1 METDNLTIK
10 AREAVSRARELAESK
25 GNQAVDLPHLT
36 VALLSEDGIPLE
48 ILSKLG
54 ADARKITV
62 AAEKEIAKL
71 PVVEGA
77 GDRYASAELR
87 AALSAAKRSAKER
100 GDEYISAEHLLTG
113 AASEATGALKAAF
126 ENCGVNA
133 GAVEKAASEL
143 SGGRKVTGESPED
156 TFQALAKYGADLTAM
171 AREGKIDPVI
181 GRDDEIRRVVQVLLR
196 RTKNNPVLIG
206 EPGVGKT
213 AIVEGLAQRI
223 VDGDVPEGLENKTLV
238 ALDMGALVAGAKY
251 RGQFEE
257 RLKAVLA
264 EVAGADREIV
274 LFIDEIHTVVGAG
287 GADGAVDASNMLK
300 PALAR
305 GELRCIGATT
315 LDEFR
320 ANIEKDAAFERRFQ
334 QVYVD
339 EPTVEDTVSILRG
352 LAGKYEAHHGV
363 RIRDEALVAA
373 ARLSD
378 RYITGRFLPDKAVDL
393 VDEAAA
399 KIKME
404 IDSMPAEVDEVR
416 RKVMQLEME
425 RESVAKEPG
434 GQTGEIDKKLADAKE
449 HLAGLT
455 AAWEREKERAAQ
467 TKSIKREID
476 AARTEAEKAQ
486 REGNLSA
493 ASEILYGKL
502 PELEKKLEEMADK
515 DSPSTGAADRGE
527 PSADTA
533 DKGARSTDSTVK
545 NSPSANTPFLK
556 EEVGAAD
563 IAAVVSKW
571 TGIPVSKLM
580 EGETEK
586 LLEME
591 KNLSRRVVGQAEAV
605 RAVSD
610 TVRRSRAGLSDPAR
624 PIGSLMFLGPTGVG
638 KTELARALAEFM
650 FDDENNLVR
659 MDMSEYM
666 EKHSV
671 SRLIGAPPGYV
682 GYDQGG
688 QLTEAVRRRPYS
700 VILLDEI
707 EKAHTDVFNILLQ
720 ILEDGRL
727 TDGQGR
733 TVNFRNCVI
742 IMTSNLGSRLIQE
755 NAGDEEKTLELV
767 TAALKD
773 AFRPEFL
780 NRLDE
785 TIIFKPLSPEEI
797 KQIVDIR
804 VADLRGRL
812 AEKDL
817 RLEITGEAKTKLA
830 EEGYDPEF
838 GARPLKRVIRRQL
851 EDPMAK
857 LLLEGKFAEGQTVQI
872 GAGKKGFDF
881 RAV

>member
-1 METDNLTIK
+1 MKPDNLTIK
-10 AREAVSRARELAESK
+10 AREAVSRAGEIAENK
-25 GNQAVDLPHLT
+25 GNQAIDLPHL
-36 VALLSEDGIPLE
+36 VAALLSEDGIPLE
-48 ILSKLG
+48 ILSKIG
-54 ADARKITV
+54 ADA
-62 AAEKEIAKL
+62 KEITAAAHREIEKL
-71 PVVEGA
+71 PVVEGS
-77 GDRYASAELR
+77 GDRYVSAELR
-87 AALSAAKRSAKER
+87 AALTAAKKSAQER
-100 GDEYISAEHLLTG
+100 GDEYISAEHLLCG
-113 AASEATGALKAAF
+113 AVREASGGLKAEF
-126 ENCGVNA
+126 ERANVSA
-133 GAVEKAASEL
+133 ESVEKATREL
-143 SGGRKVTGESPED
+143 TGGRKVTDQSPED

-181 GRDDEIRRVVQVLLR
+181 GRDDEIRHVVQVLLR

-223 VDGDVPEGLENKTLV
+223 VDGDVPEGLEDKTLI

-257 RLKAVLA
+257 RLKAVLS

-334 QVYVD
+334 QIYVG
-339 EPTVEDTVSILRG
+339 EPSVEDTVSILRG

-363 RIRDEALVAA
+363 RIRDEALTAA
-373 ARLSD
+373 ARLSG

-404 IDSMPAEVDEVR
+404 IDSMPAEVDEAR
-416 RKVMQLEME
+416 RRVMQLEME

-434 GQTGEIDKKLADAKE
+434 GEGVGEIDKKIADHKE
-449 HLAGLT
+449 HLSGIT
-455 AAWEREKERAAQ
+455 AAWKREKERAAQ
-467 TKSIKREID
+467 TKNIKREID
-476 AARTEAEKAQ
+476 AARTRAEKAQ
-486 REGNLSA
+486 REGDLSA

-502 PELEKKLEEMADK
+502 PELEKALEDMADK
-515 DSPSTGAADRGE
+515 
-527 PSADTA
+527 
-533 DKGARSTDSTVK
+533 
-545 NSPSANTPFLK
+545 NTPSLK

-586 LLEME
+586 LLGME
-591 KNLSRRVVGQAEAV
+591 ENLSRRVVGQEEAV
-605 RAVSD
+605 RAVSN
-610 TVRRSRAGLSDPAR
+610 TVRRSRAGLADPAR
-624 PIGSLMFLGPTGVG
+624 PIGSLVFLGPTGVG
-638 KTELARALAEFM
+638 KTELARALAGFM

-659 MDMSEYM
+659 IDMSEYM

-682 GYDQGG
+682 GYDEGG

-707 EKAHTDVFNILLQ
+707 EKAHADVFNILLQ

-727 TDGQGR
+727 TDGRGK

-755 NAGDEEKTLELV
+755 NAGDTEKTRELV
-767 TAALKD
+767 SAALKD

-797 KQIVDIR
+797 GQIVEIR
-804 VADLRGRL
+804 IADLRARL
-812 AEKDL
+812 AEKDI
-817 RLEITGEAKTKLA
+817 RLDITGKAKAKLA
-830 EEGYDPEF
+830 ERGYDPEF
-838 GARPLKRVIRRQL
+838 GARPLKRVIRREI
-851 EDPMAK
+851 EDPLSK
-857 LLLEGKFAEGQTVQI
+857 LLLEGKFGAGQTVKI
-872 GAGKKGFDF
+872 GAGAKGFDF
-881 RAV
+881 R

>member
-1 METDNLTIK
+1 MKPDNLTIK
-10 AREAVSRARELAESK
+10 AREAVSRAGEIAENK
-25 GNQAVDLPHLT
+25 GNQAIDLPHL
-36 VALLSEDGIPLE
+36 VAALLSEDGIPLE
-48 ILSKLG
+48 ILSKIG
-54 ADARKITV
+54 ADAKEITA
-62 AAEKEIAKL
+62 AAEREIDKL
-71 PVVEGA
+71 PVVEGS

-87 AALSAAKRSAKER
+87 AALAAAAKLAQER
-100 GDEYISAEHLLTG
+100 GDEYISAEHLLSG
-113 AASEATGALKAAF
+113 AVREASGGLKAEF
-126 ENCGVNA
+126 EHAGVDTES
-133 GAVEKAASEL
+133 VEKATREL
-143 SGGRKVTGESPED
+143 TGGRKVTGESPED

-223 VDGDVPEGLENKTLV
+223 VDGDVPEGLEDKTLI

-257 RLKAVLA
+257 RLKAVLS
-264 EVAGADREIV
+264 EVAGAGGEIV

-334 QVYVD
+334 QIYVG
-339 EPTVEDTVSILRG
+339 EPSVEDTVSILRG
-352 LAGKYEAHHGV
+352 LAEKYEAHHGV
-363 RIRDEALVAA
+363 RIRDEALTAA

-404 IDSMPAEVDEVR
+404 IDSMPAEVDEAR
-416 RKVMQLEME
+416 RRVMQLEME

-434 GQTGEIDKKLADAKE
+434 GKGVGEIDKKIADLKE
-449 HLAGLT
+449 HLSGIT

-467 TKSIKREID
+467 TKNIKREID
-476 AARTEAEKAQ
+476 AARTRAEKAQ
-486 REGNLSA
+486 REGDLSA

-502 PELEKKLEEMADK
+502 PELEKTLEDMADK
-515 DSPSTGAADRGE
+515 
-527 PSADTA
+527 
-533 DKGARSTDSTVK
+533 
-545 NSPSANTPFLK
+545 NTPSLK

-571 TGIPVSKLM
+571 TGVPVSKLM

-586 LLEME
+586 LLGME
-591 KNLSRRVVGQAEAV
+591 QNLSRRVIGQEEAV
-605 RAVSD
+605 RAVSN
-610 TVRRSRAGLSDPAR
+610 TVRRSRAGLADPAR
-624 PIGSLMFLGPTGVG
+624 PIGSLVFLGPTGVG

-659 MDMSEYM
+659 IDMSEYM

-682 GYDQGG
+682 GYDEGG

-707 EKAHTDVFNILLQ
+707 EKAHTDIFNILLQ

-727 TDGQGR
+727 TDGRGR

-755 NAGDEEKTLELV
+755 NAGDGEKMRELV
-767 TAALKD
+767 SAALKD

-797 KQIVDIR
+797 KRIVDIR
-804 VADLRGRL
+804 IEDLRARL

-817 RLEITGEAKTKLA
+817 RLEITDKAKAKLA
-830 EEGYDPEF
+830 EQGYDPEF
-838 GARPLKRVIRRQL
+838 GARPLKRVIRREI
-851 EDPMAK
+851 EDPLSK
-857 LLLEGKFAEGQTVQI
+857 LLLEGKFGAGRTVKI
-872 GAGKKGFDF
+872 GAGAKGFNF
-881 RAV
+881 R